1 MSCKD
6 YGHDKE
12 HSIQPIQ
19 RYVKKKLN
27 NTVSNLKSLRRSI
40 SKLANQFLHGKP
52 KKKDDSSDYFEDI
65 PPEILSYIMQYLDY
79 RDLVSF

>member
-1 MSCKD
+1 MSCRD
-6 YGHDKE
+6 NGNDKE

-19 RYVKKKLN
+19 RYVKKKFN
-27 NTVSNLKSLRRSI
+27 NTVTNLKSLRKSI

-65 PPEILSYIMQYLDY
+65 PSEILSNIMEYLDY
-79 RDLVSF
+79 KDLV